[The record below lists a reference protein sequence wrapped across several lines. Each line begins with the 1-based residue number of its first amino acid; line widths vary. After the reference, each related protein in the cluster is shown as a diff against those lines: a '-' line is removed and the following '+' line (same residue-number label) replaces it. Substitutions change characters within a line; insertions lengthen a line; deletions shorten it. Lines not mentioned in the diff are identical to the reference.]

1 MFGFGNFR
9 KKAIQQ
15 EIDRAQADIMNG
27 RDTRRGR
34 DLLGGNL
41 TEGGYGNGREVG
53 RPENGSDIRPPRRVK

>member
-1 MFGFGNFR
+1 MFGFGNSK

-41 TEGGYGNGREVG
+41 NKDGYSNGREVG
-53 RPENGSDIRPPRRVK
+53 RAENGNDIRPLRRVK